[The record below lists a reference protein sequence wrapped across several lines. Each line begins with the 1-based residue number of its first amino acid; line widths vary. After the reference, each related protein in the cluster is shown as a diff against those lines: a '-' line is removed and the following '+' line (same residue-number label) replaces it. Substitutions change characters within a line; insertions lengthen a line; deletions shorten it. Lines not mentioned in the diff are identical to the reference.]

1 MNIKE
6 TFILS
11 FDALKE
17 RKIRSILTILMVMSG
32 SSLLVAVNSFS
43 AGFTEFFN
51 KQFSNLAPNILF
63 ITGSQQEEPG
73 EGSGPVAGPLPAPK
87 ITLNSAVINRIKSL
101 PLVEGVIPSYQAQ
114 VTLES
119 QGDSKSNEVL
129 SLDPQQLLVIAPTLE
144 FVDGSTIRPT
154 DPSAMIV
161 AEDVA
166 NPPGEEL
173 PFIRLG
179 QNIRV
184 KYSFVDEQ
192 SGNTKEESKNFV
204 VTGIMKST
212 GNPTIDNA
220 VTINTDAGDAL
231 LQKSGKYDSLFVV
244 AEAVDFVDAVE
255 HEVRSL
261 YGNDIGITTV
271 KAVLKT
277 LQEFTGGINAFLT
290 SIAIISLIVGGIGI
304 ITTLYTSVIE
314 RTREIGTLKAIGAQ
328 NNQILGLF
336 LVEALIIGIFGATLG
351 LLGGFA
357 GGFML
362 ARVGP
367 GDGPP
372 LTPIYLGSDIIR
384 VWLISVGLSIL
395 AGLLPAL
402 KASRLTP
409 VQSLRAQ

>member
-101 PLVEGVIPSYQAQ
+101 PLVESVIPSYQAQ

-402 KASRLTP
+402 KASRLIP

>member
-402 KASRLTP
+402 KASRLIP

>member
-367 GDGPP
+367 GEGPP

>member
-1 MNIKE
+1 
-6 TFILS
+6 
-11 FDALKE
+11 
-17 RKIRSILTILMVMSG
+17 
-32 SSLLVAVNSFS
+32 
-43 AGFTEFFN
+43 
-51 KQFSNLAPNILF
+51 
-63 ITGSQQEEPG
+63 
-73 EGSGPVAGPLPAPK
+73 
-87 ITLNSAVINRIKSL
+87 
-101 PLVEGVIPSYQAQ
+101 
-114 VTLES
+114 
-119 QGDSKSNEVL
+119 
-129 SLDPQQLLVIAPTLE
+129 
-144 FVDGSTIRPT
+144 
-154 DPSAMIV
+154 
-161 AEDVA
+161 
-166 NPPGEEL
+166 
-173 PFIRLG
+173 
-179 QNIRV
+179 
-184 KYSFVDEQ
+184 
-192 SGNTKEESKNFV
+192 
-204 VTGIMKST
+204 MKST

-402 KASRLTP
+402 KASRLIP

>member
-73 EGSGPVAGPLPAPK
+73 EGSGPVAGPRPAPK

-101 PLVEGVIPSYQAQ
+101 PLVESVIPSYQAQ

-119 QGDSKSNEVL
+119 QGDSKNNEVL

-231 LQKSGKYDSLFVV
+231 LQKSRKYDSLFVV
-244 AEAVDFVDAVE
+244 ADAVDFVDAVE

-367 GDGPP
+367 GEGPP